1 MPEAR
6 NGALMSMKPTSFEDC
21 REQDVVSI
29 VTNDGDAF
37 TGSYL
42 TQARMHFVS
51 IRNPV
56 SMLLNK
62 VLGPFTDDDVQ
73 SIDIV
78 KGRDEVLED
87 RHDRLRGER
96 HPGREPVT
104 REDYEYRL
112 AVLAKAVAAAEGQRR
127 DQLERQFNDV
137 ADRISLA
144 RAKRQWMISAGRYA
158 LKSNSPPELA
168 DIWMSDVASPSL
180 LARPRDQ
187 DFDPDPV
194 VRRRKLPLPPE
205 ATDDPRSVPNVIRAM
220 KAAGLNASVQLA
232 GDPAWAR
239 AVVQIDLG
247 PGRTMRHLADAR
259 RGPDG
264 TIVWSLRWGGNDSRP
279 GVRKRSQ
286 SMRLDSY
293 RELKQLI
300 GRVNAGHIGP
310 ASSENHAGKRNER

>member
-1 MPEAR
+1 
-6 NGALMSMKPTSFEDC
+6 MKPTSFEDC

-29 VTNDGDAF
+29 VTNDGETF

-51 IRNPV
+51 IKNPV

-62 VLGPFTDDDVQ
+62 VVGPFTDDDVKF
-73 SIDIV
+73 IEIV
-78 KGRDEVLED
+78 KSRDEVLED

-112 AVLAKAVAAAEGQRR
+112 STLARAAAAAEGKRR
-127 DQLERQFNDV
+127 DQLERQFDDV

-144 RAKRQWMISAGRYA
+144 RAKRQWVLSAGRHS

-168 DIWMSDVASPSL
+168 DLWMSDVASPSL

-205 ATDDPRSVPNVIRAM
+205 ATEDPRSVPNVLRAM
-220 KAAGLNASVQLA
+220 KAAGMKAVVQLA

-239 AVVQIDLG
+239 AVVQVDLG

-279 GVRKRSQ
+279 GIRKRFQ

-300 GRVNAGHIGP
+300 DRVNAGQTGS
-310 ASSENHAGKRNER
+310 ASANMHAGE

>member
-1 MPEAR
+1 MNTR
-6 NGALMSMKPTSFEDC
+6 PTSFTDC
-21 REQDVVSI
+21 REQDVISI
-29 VTNDGDAF
+29 VTNDSETF

-42 TQARMHFVS
+42 TQARMHFISVK
-51 IRNPV
+51 NPV

-62 VLGPFTDDDVQ
+62 VLGPFTDDDVK
-73 SIDIV
+73 SIEIV
-78 KGRDEVLED
+78 KSRDEVLED
-87 RHDRLRGER
+87 RYDRLRGER

-112 AVLAKAVAAAEGQRR
+112 SVLAKAVASAEGQRR
-127 DQLERQFNDV
+127 DQLERQFGDV

-144 RAKRQWMISAGRYA
+144 RAKRQWMLSAGKYS

-168 DIWMSDVASPSL
+168 DLWMSDVASPSL

-194 VRRRKLPLPPE
+194 VRRKRLPLPPE
-205 ATDDPRSVPNVIRAM
+205 ATEDPRSVPNVLRAM
-220 KAAGLNASVQLA
+220 KAAGLDAAVQLA

-239 AVVQIDLG
+239 AVVQVDLG
-247 PGRTMRHLADAR
+247 PGRSMRHLADAR

-264 TIVWSLRWGGNDSRP
+264 VILWSLGWGGNDSRP
-279 GVRKRSQ
+279 GIRKRVQ

-293 RELKQLI
+293 RELKLLI
-300 GRVNAGHIGP
+300 NRVNAGH
-310 ASSENHAGKRNER
+310 ASSAFATLHAGEWK

>member
-1 MPEAR
+1 
-6 NGALMSMKPTSFEDC
+6 MKPTSFEDC

-29 VTNDGDAF
+29 VTNDGETF

-51 IRNPV
+51 IKNPV

-62 VLGPFTDDDVQ
+62 VVGPFTDDDVKF
-73 SIDIV
+73 IEIV
-78 KGRDEVLED
+78 KSRDEVLED

-112 AVLAKAVAAAEGQRR
+112 STLARAAAAAEGKRR
-127 DQLERQFNDV
+127 DQLERQFDDV

-144 RAKRQWMISAGRYA
+144 RAKRQWVLSAGRHS

-168 DIWMSDVASPSL
+168 DLWMSDVASPSL

-205 ATDDPRSVPNVIRAM
+205 ATEDPRSVPNVLRAM
-220 KAAGLNASVQLA
+220 KAAGMKAVVQLA

-239 AVVQIDLG
+239 AVVQVDLG

-279 GVRKRSQ
+279 GIRKRFQ

-300 GRVNAGHIGP
+300 DRVNAGQTGS
-310 ASSENHAGKRNER
+310 ASAHMHAGE

>member
-6 NGALMSMKPTSFEDC
+6 NGVLMSMKPTSFGDC
-21 REQDVVSI
+21 REQDVVLI
-29 VTNDGDAF
+29 VTNDGETF

-51 IRNPV
+51 IKNPV

-62 VLGPFTDDDVQ
+62 VLGPFTDDDVK
-73 SIDIV
+73 SIEIV
-78 KGRDEVLED
+78 KSRDEVFED

-112 AVLAKAVAAAEGQRR
+112 SILAKAVAVADGQRR

-144 RAKRQWMISAGRYA
+144 RAKRQWMLSAGRHA

-168 DIWMSDVASPSL
+168 DLWMSDVASPSL

-187 DFDPDPV
+187 DFDPDPI

-205 ATDDPRSVPNVIRAM
+205 ATEDPRSVPNVLRAM

-264 TIVWSLRWGGNDSRP
+264 VIVWSLGWGGNDSRP
-279 GVRKRSQ
+279 GIRKRFQ

-293 RELKQLI
+293 RELKLLI
-300 GRVNAGHIGP
+300 GRVNDGRTGP
-310 ASSENHAGKRNER
+310 ARSNMHAGEK

>member
-1 MPEAR
+1 
-6 NGALMSMKPTSFEDC
+6 MSMKPTSFEDC

-29 VTNDGDAF
+29 VTNDGETF

-51 IRNPV
+51 IKNPV

-62 VLGPFTDDDVQ
+62 VVGPFTDDDVK
-73 SIDIV
+73 SIEIV
-78 KGRDEVLED
+78 KSRDEVLED

-112 AVLAKAVAAAEGQRR
+112 TTLARAVAAAEGKRR
-127 DQLERQFNDV
+127 EQLERQFDDV

-144 RAKRQWMISAGRYA
+144 RAKRQWLLSAGRHS

-168 DIWMSDVASPSL
+168 DLWMSDVASPSL

-187 DFDPDPV
+187 DFDPDPG
-194 VRRRKLPLPPE
+194 VRRKKLPLPPE
-205 ATDDPRSVPNVIRAM
+205 ATKDPRSVPNVLRAM
-220 KAAGLNASVQLA
+220 KAAGLKAVVQLA

-239 AVVQIDLG
+239 AVVQVDLG

-259 RGPDG
+259 PGPDG
-264 TIVWSLRWGGNDSRP
+264 AIVWNLRWGGNDSRP
-279 GVRKRSQ
+279 GIRKRFQ

-293 RELKQLI
+293 RELKLLI
-300 GRVNAGHIGP
+300 DRANGGRVVSAPSNM
-310 ASSENHAGKRNER
+310 HAGE

>member
-6 NGALMSMKPTSFEDC
+6 NGVPMSMKPTSFGDC

-29 VTNDGDAF
+29 VTNDGEAF

-51 IRNPV
+51 IKNPV

-62 VLGPFTDDDVQ
+62 VLGPFTDDDVK
-73 SIDIV
+73 SIEIV
-78 KGRDEVLED
+78 KSRDEVFEE

-112 AVLAKAVAAAEGQRR
+112 SVLAKAVAVADGQRR

-144 RAKRQWMISAGRYA
+144 RAKRQWMLSAGRHA

-168 DIWMSDVASPSL
+168 DLWMSDVASPSL

-205 ATDDPRSVPNVIRAM
+205 ATEDPRSVPNVLRAM

-259 RGPDG
+259 RSPDG
-264 TIVWSLRWGGNDSRP
+264 VIVWSLGWGGNDSRP
-279 GVRKRSQ
+279 GIRKRLQ
-286 SMRLDSY
+286 AMRVDSY
-293 RELKQLI
+293 RELKLLI
-300 GRVNAGHIGP
+300 GRVNDGRTGP
-310 ASSENHAGKRNER
+310 APSNMHAGE

>member
-1 MPEAR
+1 
-6 NGALMSMKPTSFEDC
+6 MSMKPTSFEDC

-29 VTNDGDAF
+29 VTNDGETF

-42 TQARMHFVS
+42 TQALMHFVS
-51 IRNPV
+51 IKNPV

-62 VLGPFTDDDVQ
+62 VLGPFTDDDVR
-73 SIDIV
+73 SIAIV
-78 KGRDEVLED
+78 KNRDAVLEE

-112 AVLAKAVAAAEGQRR
+112 SVLAKAVATAEGKRR
-127 DQLERQFNDV
+127 DQLERQFDDV
-137 ADRISLA
+137 ADRIALA
-144 RAKRQWMISAGRYA
+144 RAKRQWMLSAGRHA

-168 DIWMSDVASPSL
+168 DLWMSDVASPSL

-205 ATDDPRSVPNVIRAM
+205 AMEDPRSVPNVLRAM
-220 KAAGLNASVQLA
+220 KAAGLNAAVQLA

-239 AVVQIDLG
+239 AVVQVDLG

-264 TIVWSLRWGGNDSRP
+264 AIVWSLSWGGNDSRP
-279 GVRKRSQ
+279 GIRKRIQ

-293 RELKQLI
+293 RQLKLLI
-300 GRVNAGHIGP
+300 DRVNDDRTGAAP
-310 ASSENHAGKRNER
+310 SNMHAGE

>member
-1 MPEAR
+1 
-6 NGALMSMKPTSFEDC
+6 MKPTSFADC

-29 VTNDGDAF
+29 VTNDGETF

-51 IRNPV
+51 IKNPV

-62 VLGPFTDDDVQ
+62 VLGPFTDDDVK
-73 SIDIV
+73 SLEIV
-78 KGRDEVLED
+78 KSRDEVLED

-112 AVLAKAVAAAEGQRR
+112 SVLAKAVAAAEGQRR
-127 DQLERQFNDV
+127 DQLERQFDDV
-137 ADRISLA
+137 ADRIALA
-144 RAKRQWMISAGRYA
+144 RSKRQWMLSAGRHS

-168 DIWMSDVASPSL
+168 DLWMSDVASPSL

-205 ATDDPRSVPNVIRAM
+205 ATEDPRSVPNVLRAM
-220 KAAGLNASVQLA
+220 KAAGLKAVVQLA

-239 AVVQIDLG
+239 AVVQVDLG
-247 PGRTMRHLADAR
+247 PSRTMRHLADAR

-279 GVRKRSQ
+279 GIRKRFQ
-286 SMRLDSY
+286 SKRLDSY
-293 RELKQLI
+293 RELKLLI
-300 GRVNAGHIGP
+300 DSANAGQT
-310 ASSENHAGKRNER
+310 ASAAANLHAGE

>member
-1 MPEAR
+1 
-6 NGALMSMKPTSFEDC
+6 MSMKPTSFEDC

-29 VTNDGDAF
+29 VTNDGETI

-51 IRNPV
+51 TKNPV

-62 VLGPFTDDDVQ
+62 VLGPFTDGDVK
-73 SIDIV
+73 SLEIV
-78 KGRDEVLED
+78 RSRDEVLED
-87 RHDRLRGER
+87 RHDRLRGDR
-96 HPGREPVT
+96 HPGREPAT

-112 AVLAKAVAAAEGQRR
+112 SVLAKAVAAAEGQRR
-127 DQLERQFNDV
+127 GQLERQFDDV

-144 RAKRQWMISAGRYA
+144 RAKRQWMLSAGRHS

-168 DIWMSDVASPSL
+168 DLWMSDVASPSL

-205 ATDDPRSVPNVIRAM
+205 AMEDPRSVPNVLRAM
-220 KAAGLNASVQLA
+220 KAVGLNATVQLA

-239 AVVQIDLG
+239 AVVQVDLG
-247 PGRTMRHLADAR
+247 PGRSMRHVADAR

-264 TIVWSLRWGGNDSRP
+264 AIVWSLGWGGNDSRP
-279 GVRKRSQ
+279 GIRKLFQ
-286 SMRLDSY
+286 SKRLDAY
-293 RELKQLI
+293 RELKLLI
-300 GRVNAGHIGP
+300 KRVNSGH
-310 ASSENHAGKRNER
+310 ATSATANMHAGE